1 MSIGMSKNFEAE
13 NKLPNIIGAG
23 TKFIGDIETNGDL
36 RVDGV
41 IEGTIKSQGKLVLG
55 PGGSI
60 KGTIKCVSAEIAGSF
75 EGKMEVGEILSLKA
89 SSYFKGEMNVNK
101 LSIEPGAKFIGS
113 CLMADKNGASHAPV
127 AEPKK

>member
-1 MSIGMSKNFEAE
+1 
-13 NKLPNIIGAG
+13 
-23 TKFIGDIETNGDL
+23 
-36 RVDGV
+36 
-41 IEGTIKSQGKLVLG
+41 
-55 PGGSI
+55 
-60 KGTIKCVSAEIAGSF
+60 
-75 EGKMEVGEILSLKA
+75 MEVGEILSLKA